1 MGLDPPSIFQRWSA
15 GDYDSIYFGFQ
26 SSAMDPANNLDFWL
40 SSGSSHFW
48 HPDQRAPSTPWEKTI
63 DYLMHRQSTAP
74 ILQERQRLFADV
86 QKVFGEQVPALY
98 FAAPRI
104 SVATSRR
111 VGGAQPVLLDPKVLW
126 SADTLYVT
134 SGGGTGGR

>member
-1 MGLDPPSIFQRWSA
+1 M
-15 GDYDSIYFGFQ
+15 
-26 SSAMDPANNLDFWL
+26 
-40 SSGSSHFW
+40 
-48 HPDQRAPSTPWEKTI
+48 
-63 DYLMHRQSTAP
+63 
-74 ILQERQRLFADV
+74 
-86 QKVFGEQVPALY
+86 FGEQVPALY
-98 FAAPRI
+98 FAAPKI